1 MPFTALLPLLLYVF
15 LYFSSYS
22 DLFVQ
27 VEGWLRERD
36 LSVRNKL
43 VE

>member
-27 VEGWLRERD
+27 VEGLREGD